1 MSHKLRLPI
10 IYLCISFILASGL
23 SQAPD
28 ELKERYGAPDERGC
42 YKVRPG
48 VILTVSGQEP
58 EQEYTL
64 TVEPEGIPD
73 SKLISLITAGQIIEE
88 LVPASRRGNL
98 IMALNV
104 NGSDI
109 VTYEKA
115 TIHINKVCEGSEKCK
130 VSSIKIK
137 RTLRFSPRE
146 WRLTLARPFQRREA
160 AHELFPSR
168 SDG

>member
-1 MSHKLRLPI
+1 MSLKLRLPI
-10 IYLCISFILASGL
+10 IYLCISFILALGL

-28 ELKERYGAPDERGC
+28 ELKKRYGAPDERGC

-48 VILTVSGQEP
+48 VILTVSGQET

-64 TVEPEGIPD
+64 TVEPEGISD
-73 SKLISLITAGQIIEE
+73 SKLISLTTAGQIIEE

-104 NGSDI
+104 NGIDI
-109 VTYEKA
+109 ATYEKA
-115 TIHINKVCEGSEKCK
+115 TIHISKVCEGSEKCK

-137 RTLRFSPRE
+137 RT
-146 WRLTLARPFQRREA
+146 RPVNSAPQV
-160 AHELFPSR
+160 SR
-168 SDG
+168 